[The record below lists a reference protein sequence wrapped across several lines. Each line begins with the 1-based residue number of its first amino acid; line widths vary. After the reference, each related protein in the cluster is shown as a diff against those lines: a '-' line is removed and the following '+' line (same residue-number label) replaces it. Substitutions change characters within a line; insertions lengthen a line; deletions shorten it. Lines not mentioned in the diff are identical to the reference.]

1 MAVPLAVNDAQ
12 VLLGEDNAQVGKI
25 TFSLLQE
32 LGYKTQSV
40 TSAAAAIELLQER
53 HPSVD
58 VVLSD
63 IVMPGMTG
71 LELADVISERWPGL
85 PVVLA
90 SGYNS
95 ALSQGSRRHPQLLKK
110 PYAIDDLLKALNRA
124 LHR

>member
-12 VLLGEDNAQVGKI
+12 VLLVEDNAQLGEI
-25 TFSLLQE
+25 TVSLLQE

-40 TSAAAAIELLQER
+40 TSAAVAIELLQER
-53 HPSVD
+53 HSSVD

-63 IVMPGMTG
+63 FVMPGMTG

-90 SGYNS
+90 SGYSS
-95 ALSQGSRRHPQLLKK
+95 ALSQGSRHHPQLLKK